1 MTAATARRAGGRA
14 ADALRPTSIDVDVSK
29 WAEGSALIATG
40 DTRVLV
46 TASVENRVPGFL
58 AGSGRGWLTAE
69 YSMLPRA
76 TATRSPREV
85 AQGRPSGRT
94 AEIQRLI
101 GRGLRAAILPEALG
115 ERTVTLD
122 CDVLQA
128 DAGTRTAAVTGGWV
142 AMVLALAKLY
152 LAGDLPDWP
161 VAAQVAA
168 VSAGRVEGEVL
179 LDLDYVEDQGAEV
192 DVNVIGTV
200 DGRLI
205 EVQGTAERRTF
216 ERAELDRILDLAFA
230 GIAALGRAQSA
241 AVAERLAAVEE
252 RRGRGRRGPARPRAE
267 RGMWGPPSGR

>member
-1 MTAATARRAGGRA
+1 MTPSPPARAGGRA
-14 ADALRPTSIDVDVSK
+14 ADELRATTIEIEVSK

-76 TATRSPREV
+76 TSTRSTREV

-101 GRGLRAAILPEALG
+101 GRALRAGLDPAALG
-115 ERTVTLD
+115 ERTVTVD

-142 AMVLALAKLY
+142 ATALALSRLY
-152 LAGDLPDWP
+152 LSGDLPGWP
-161 VAAQVAA
+161 LAAQVAA
-168 VSAGRVEGEVL
+168 VSVGLVGGAAL
-179 LDLDYVEDQGAEV
+179 LDLDSAEDQSAEV
-192 DVNVIGTV
+192 DVNVVATV

-205 EVQGTAERRTF
+205 EVQGTGERRSF
-216 ERAELDRILDLAFA
+216 ERAELDRVLDLALA
-230 GIAALGRAQSA
+230 GIARLGEAQRAA
-241 AVAERLAAVEE
+241 IADRLAAVEE
-252 RRGRGRRGPARPRAE
+252 RRARGRRPPAGARDE
-267 RGMWGPPSGR
+267 RRLWGPPKSS